1 MIAIF
6 ILGFVMGGIVG
17 ITTAALISIAGE
29 DREENEKTE
38 EEE

>member
-17 ITTAALISIAGE
+17 ITMASIINIAGE